1 MSSAMCIVGEAMD
14 AYRSFSQ
21 VLPRRMEG
29 FPSQPDVDMW
39 TAIADTD
46 KFTLWAKDYV
56 AAHPVAWWNVEEAK
70 IITLLNGLPLSRETK
85 LEMVHMVRCLVMT

>member
-1 MSSAMCIVGEAMD
+1 MD

-29 FPSQPDVDMW
+29 FPSQPDVDVW
-39 TAIADTD
+39 TAIADTG
-46 KFTLWAKDYV
+46 KFTLWVKDYV

-70 IITLLNGLPLSRETK
+70 IITLLSGLPLSCETK
-85 LEMVHMVRCLVMT
+85 LEMVHMVQCFVII

>member
-1 MSSAMCIVGEAMD
+1 MD

-29 FPSQPDVDMW
+29 FPSQPDVDVW
-39 TAIADTD
+39 TAIADTG

-70 IITLLNGLPLSRETK
+70 IITLLSGLPLSCETK

>member
-70 IITLLNGLPLSRETK
+70 IVTLLNGLPLSRETK

>member
-1 MSSAMCIVGEAMD
+1 MD

-85 LEMVHMVRCLVMT
+85 LEMVHMVRCLVVKSPKDT

>member
-29 FPSQPDVDMW
+29 FPSQPDVDLW